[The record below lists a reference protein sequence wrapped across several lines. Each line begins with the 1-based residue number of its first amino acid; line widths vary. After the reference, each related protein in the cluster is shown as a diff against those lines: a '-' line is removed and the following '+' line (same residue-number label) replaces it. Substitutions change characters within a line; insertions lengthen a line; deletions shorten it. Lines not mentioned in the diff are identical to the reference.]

1 MEDNEMNPKP
11 TLLIVDDEERNI
23 RLLKALLAPQNY
35 NLREAINGEQA
46 LRGIAEEPPDMVLLD
61 VMMPK
66 INGFEVCRR
75 LKQDEKTKTIPV
87 ILVTALSEKQD
98 RVQALEAGADDFI
111 SKPVDQ
117 TELTVRVKSLLRIK
131 SYQDEIS
138 DRLLEIAAKNARLLE
153 LEKVRDG
160 LSHMIVH
167 DLRSPLTAISTY
179 LQLSALD
186 AENLSEPQQKRVD
199 RCLFFCQEL
208 ERMIQTLLDIS
219 KMEEG
224 KMHLNREAID
234 LSEMVGEVL
243 ERFTPTVEERKIAL
257 SFSGNGDIPKIAL
270 DRSIL
275 KRVITNLVDNAI
287 RYTPKGGAIAVS
299 LDSAPW
305 EEVVCLSVKD
315 SGSGLPAEYHQK
327 IFDKFEQVRLKKDGD
342 RAGSSGLGLTFC
354 KLAVEAHGGKIW
366 VESEGLGKGCTFLI
380 QLSKKS

>member
-1 MEDNEMNPKP
+1 MEDDAMNPKP

-35 NLREAINGEQA
+35 NLREAINGEEA
-46 LRGIAEEPPDMVLLD
+46 LRRIAEELPDMVLLD

-87 ILVTALSEKQD
+87 ILVTALSEKQH

-138 DRLLEIAAKNARLLE
+138 DKLREIAAKNARLLE

-167 DLRSPLTAISTY
+167 DLRNPLTAISTY
-179 LQLSALD
+179 LQLSALNAD
-186 AENLSEPQQKRVD
+186 TLSDPQQERVD

-208 ERMIQTLLDIS
+208 ERMVQNLLDIS

-224 KMHLNREAID
+224 KMQLKLEAID

-243 ERFTPTVEERKIAL
+243 ERFTPMLEERKIAL
-257 SFSGNGDIPKIAL
+257 SYSGNGEIPRISL

-287 RYTPKGGAIAVS
+287 RYTPKGGNIAVT
-299 LDSAPW
+299 LESAPW
-305 EEVVCLSVKD
+305 EKVLCLSVKD
-315 SGSGLPAEYHQK
+315 NGAGLPAEYHQK
-327 IFDKFEQVRLKKDGD
+327 IFDKFEQVTLKKDGD

-354 KLAVEAHGGKIW
+354 KMAVEAHGGKIW
-366 VESEGLGKGCTFLI
+366 VESEGLGKGCTFRI
-380 QLSKKS
+380 QLPQNS